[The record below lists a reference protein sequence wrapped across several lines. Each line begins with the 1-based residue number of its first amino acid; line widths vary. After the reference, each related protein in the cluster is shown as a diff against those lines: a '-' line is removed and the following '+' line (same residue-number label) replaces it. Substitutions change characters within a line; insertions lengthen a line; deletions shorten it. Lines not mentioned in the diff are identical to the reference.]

1 MEAVKPYL
9 VFRVSERL
17 CALPLGTVQ
26 SIFALPALAVL
37 PGMPRLL
44 AGFATL
50 AGQPVPVLELARLL
64 ELPEQPE
71 HIDQHLLLL
80 QPSRQL
86 CRVERVL
93 EIVSLPAA
101 RPLGEQLSVNDAVV
115 GVLEYREQA
124 VWLLEPASLLLQE
137 EQLRIDEL
145 RQRVQTRL
153 QQLETEPA

>member
-9 VFRVSERL
+9 VFRVSDRL

-26 SIFALPALAVL
+26 SIFALPALSVL

-44 AGFATL
+44 LGFVTL
-50 AGQPVPVLELARLL
+50 AGQSVPVLELARLL
-64 ELPEQPE
+64 DLPEQPE

-93 EIVSLPAA
+93 EIASLPDP
-101 RPLGEQLSVNDAVV
+101 RPLSEQLSVNDAVV
-115 GVLEYREQA
+115 GVFDYRGEA
-124 VWLLEPASLLLQE
+124 LWLLEPARLLLQE
-137 EQLRIDEL
+137 EQQRVDEL
-145 RQRVQTRL
+145 RERMQLRL